1 MILSDN
7 AIQQAIATG
16 KIEIDPIPDQ
26 TRYTSSAVDLTLGP
40 RFQGWNLEVLQVKG
54 VRIELNLAEQSY
66 QSTAGAYLKAM
77 DLEAD
82 GSYLF
87 PPYRLHPIV
96 LLAQTRERVFLKR
109 ESEFAARV
117 EGRSSL
123 ARIGLTVHLTAP
135 TIHCGFSGPITLE
148 LINYSPFYLRMVPG
162 TVICQLI
169 IERVEGTPGKINTA
183 FQNQTDPSGIS
194 IK

>member
-7 AIQQAIATG
+7 AIQEAIASG
-16 KIEIDPIPDQ
+16 KIEIDPVPDE

-40 RFQGWNLEVLQVKG
+40 KFQGWNLEVLQVQG

-77 DLEAD
+77 DLQPD
-82 GSYLF
+82 GNYVF
-87 PPYRLHPIV
+87 PPYKLHPIV
-96 LLAQTRERVFLKR
+96 LLAQTREKIFLKR

-123 ARIGLTVHLTAP
+123 AVLG
-135 TIHCGFSGPITLE
+135 
-148 LINYSPFYLRMVPG
+148 
-162 TVICQLI
+162 
-169 IERVEGTPGKINTA
+169 
-183 FQNQTDPSGIS
+183 
-194 IK
+194 